1 MKRILAIAF
10 LVMVLMI
17 STYPVAAAQDKTSAE
32 AQDAASLFGPDYL
45 IGPGDILNISVW
57 KEESLTREVVVLPD
71 GKITFPLIGQVQAA
85 GKTVNDLKREITS
98 KIIKYA
104 PKEEVTLE
112 VKKVNSMII
121 YIIGR
126 VKSPGRVELNANV
139 NVLQALSIAG
149 GLNEFAR
156 RNQIKI
162 FRNESGKTK
171 ILKFSYDDVIDG
183 DHVEQNVMLI
193 RGDVVVVP

>member
-10 LVMVLMI
+10 LGVLLTM
-17 STYPVAAAQDKTSAE
+17 SAYPAAAKQDKTAAAAQDV
-32 AQDAASLFGPDYL
+32 ASPFGPDYL
-45 IGPGDILNISVW
+45 IGPGDVLNISVW

-71 GKITFPLIGQVQAA
+71 GKISFPLIGQVQAA
-85 GKTVNDLKREITS
+85 GRSVNDLKREITS
-98 KIIKYA
+98 RIVKYA

-112 VKKVNSMII
+112 VKEVKSMIV
-121 YIIGR
+121 YLIGR
-126 VKSPGRVELNANV
+126 VNQPGRVELNANI

-149 GLNEFAR
+149 GLNPFAK

-183 DHVEQNVMLI
+183 DNVDQNVILI